1 MKIEINLKI
10 FFLLI
15 LLLMFDNIN
24 TYLIFLFFI
33 LVHELAHLIVGILI
47 GGKPQKMT
55 LSIFGVSIEFYS
67 YGKNKTFSKIIFFF
81 IGPLIN
87 ILIGIMCYKYMK
99 DSNEK
104 TLIVYTNFALGIFN
118 LLPILPLDG
127 GKIMKEILKV
137 LFGFEKSNKI
147 MIFISKCFLVIA
159 SLIYS
164 VLIIEIKNIMILFL
178 LIYLWYLYSIEE
190 KKYMLYLKTKAAI
203 RNII

>member
-147 MIFISKCFLVIA
+147 IIFISKCFLVIA

>member
-10 FFLLI
+10 FFLII
-15 LLLMFDNIN
+15 LLLLFDNIN

-33 LVHELAHLIVGILI
+33 LVHELSHLIVGILI

-55 LSIFGVSIEFYS
+55 ISVFGVSIEFYS
-67 YGKNKTFSKIIFFF
+67 YGKNKTFSKLIFFF

-87 ILIGIMCYKYMK
+87 ILIGLVCYKYME

-104 TLIVYTNFALGIFN
+104 LLIIYTNFALGIFN

-127 GKIMKEILKV
+127 GKIMKEILKIT
-137 LFGFEKSNKI
+137 LGFEKSNKI
-147 MIFISKCFLVIA
+147 MIFVSKCFLVIA

-178 LIYLWYLYSIEE
+178 LMYLWYLYSIEE

-203 RNII
+203 KNII

>member
-15 LLLMFDNIN
+15 LLLLFDNIN

-33 LVHELAHLIVGILI
+33 LVHELSHLIVGILI

-127 GKIMKEILKV
+127 GKIMKEILKA
-137 LFGFEKSNKI
+137 LLGFEKSNKI
-147 MIFISKCFLVIA
+147 MIFVSKCFLVIA

-164 VLIIEIKNIMILFL
+164 ALIIEIKNIMILFL